1 MDRKDRKKNRGRD
14 SHSGAELS
22 FISAQ
27 GHIAVLGGG
36 SNNNS
41 VKHYPAT
48 KSDNCSGDGGL

>member
-1 MDRKDRKKNRGRD
+1 MDRKDREKNRGRD

-27 GHIAVLGGG
+27 GHIAVLGG
-36 SNNNS
+36 NNNS